1 MLYLISHCVIYIG
14 HEPTWALCL
23 VSRSELI
30 GLILTQPGCWAIS
43 QLDCSTIGA
52 NLLFTFKVIRCTC
65 LHARW
70 AFGSQR
76 SACLSPSR
84 QQPFV
89 ASVLRITCVW
99 RHQGS
104 EKKSPA
110 WILLS
115 WALLARKWEDLHHSD
130 KEGWIICSHSRFP
143 KQSEA
148 RADQV
153 KADSEEQ
160 PECEA
165 DVDGDEEGEEEEE
178 NAQTHPRGGDLA
190 SHLKQ
195 DGIAKQLIKKQILP
209 PPPTYWPSSSL
220 PRQASW
226 TFPSTC
232 SCSPFHSR
240 SLFLLT
246 L

>member
-1 MLYLISHCVIYIG
+1 MY
-14 HEPTWALCL
+14 
-23 VSRSELI
+23 
-30 GLILTQPGCWAIS
+30 
-43 QLDCSTIGA
+43 
-52 NLLFTFKVIRCTC
+52 
-65 LHARW
+65 
-70 AFGSQR
+70 
-76 SACLSPSR
+76 LSPRKVSLRVPEVSLSVTKSPTTFCGIRVEDNMRVEASR
-84 QQPFV
+84 F
-89 ASVLRITCVW
+89 W
-99 RHQGS
+99 
-104 EKKSPA
+104 KKSPV

-190 SHLKQ
+190 SHLKNISKQ
-195 DGIAKQLIKKQILP
+195 DGIAKQLIKKQTLP